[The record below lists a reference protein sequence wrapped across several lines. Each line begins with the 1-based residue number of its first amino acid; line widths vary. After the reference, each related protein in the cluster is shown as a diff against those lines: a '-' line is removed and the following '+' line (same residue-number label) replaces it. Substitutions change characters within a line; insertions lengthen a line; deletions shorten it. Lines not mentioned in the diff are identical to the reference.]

1 MTYKS
6 VTQHQSASPVEIVRA
21 YYDVLTE
28 GDVSK
33 LKNLMTLKSYYMA
46 LHAFG
51 LRLSFKDAI
60 FKRQLAKIEESVVAL
75 TNVEERLHRENSV
88 KVNAYSIIIQ
98 HVRENGTN
106 RRIVEYTENGKV
118 KEFYFSKESEGW
130 RINYYA
136 GREISYT

>member
-6 VTQHQSASPVEIVRA
+6 VTQYQPASPVELVRA

-28 GDVSK
+28 GDFTK
-33 LKNLMTLKSYYMA
+33 LKNLMTLKSYYMS
-46 LHAFG
+46 LQAFG
-51 LRLSFKDAI
+51 LRLSFKDAT
-60 FKRQLAKIEESVVAL
+60 FKSQLSDIEKNAVAL
-75 TNVEERLHRENSV
+75 KNVEERLHRENSV

>member
-1 MTYKS
+1 MIYKS
-6 VTQHQSASPVEIVRA
+6 VTQNQSVSPVEIVRA

-51 LRLSFKDAI
+51 LRLSFKDTT
-60 FKRQLAKIEESVVAL
+60 FKLQLAKIEESAIAL
-75 TNVEERLHRENSV
+75 KHVEERLHRENSV
-88 KVNAYSIIIQ
+88 KIDAYSIVIQ
-98 HVRENGTN
+98 YVKENGTN
-106 RRIVEYTENGKV
+106 RKTVEYTENGKV
-118 KEFYFSKESEGW
+118 KKFYFSKEPEGW

-136 GREISYT
+136 GRETSYT